1 MNENF
6 ETETG
11 ELGKIKHMGNVTGE
25 KILTVCGQ
33 TTKIAHTLLIVL
45 LTLIPRRSPGNKTK
59 VCPNYTWLVE
69 NLVLEV
75 LWLGTEQDHN
85 ALPGST
91 VSHG

>member
-1 MNENF
+1 MKNF
-6 ETETG
+6 ETEKG
-11 ELGKIKHMGNVTGE
+11 ELGKIKHKGNVTGE

-33 TTKIAHTLLIVL
+33 TTEIAHTLLIVL
-45 LTLIPRRSPGNKTK
+45 LTVISRCLPGNETK
-59 VCPNYTWLVE
+59 FFPSYTWLVE

-85 ALPGST
+85 TLPGST

>member
-1 MNENF
+1 MK
-6 ETETG
+6 TLKQKG
-11 ELGKIKHMGNVTGE
+11 ESLAKLNMGNVTGD

-45 LTLIPRRSPGNKTK
+45 LTLIPRRSPGNETTFF
-59 VCPNYTWLVE
+59 PNYTWLVE